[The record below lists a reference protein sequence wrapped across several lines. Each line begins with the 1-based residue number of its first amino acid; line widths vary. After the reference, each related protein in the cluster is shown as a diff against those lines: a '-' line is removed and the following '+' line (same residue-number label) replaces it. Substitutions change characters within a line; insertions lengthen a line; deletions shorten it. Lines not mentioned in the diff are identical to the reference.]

1 MLNQPGL
8 APGFSLAWTSSSSI
22 QAGYLPACFFHSWSK
37 TVRNPVAELNQ
48 FAGRAAL
55 AVCIALT
62 LVIVV
67 AAAWPA

>member
-1 MLNQPGL
+1 MP
-8 APGFSLAWTSSSSI
+8 
-22 QAGYLPACFFHSWSK
+22 
-37 TVRNPVAELNQ
+37 VRNPVAELNQ

-67 AAAWPA
+67 VAAWPA